1 MKKLLAI
8 LYLAVPAIAFAQNY
22 TATNGSSYTGSLN
35 VHNNPAAMV
44 NVPVKW
50 DLTLFG
56 FQDKHYTNIVDVFKY
71 SLIS

>member
-1 MKKLLAI
+1 MKAAFTTII
-8 LYLAVPAIAFAQNY
+8 LVLNLWVSAQNY

-56 FQDKHYTNIVDVFKY
+56 FQDKHYTN
-71 SLIS
+71 